1 MSRTL
6 LIEKITKEI
15 KIFKYHSSS
24 YILSL
29 FVSYEM
35 TIYLF
40 NCLTTV

>member
-1 MSRTL
+1 MSRSL

-15 KIFKYHSSS
+15 IFFKYHSSN

-29 FVSYEM
+29 FVFYEM